1 MRNCTK
7 LLALL
12 LGVILISCKQE
23 TKIVSSKNEVKREQ
37 LDKKV
42 YTSNRESDFKVVPV
56 NFLEEKYKVNGYHLP
71 DYHPTFPVY
80 FFADEELGIFS
91 VNYIGKSSLIQDYW
105 SVYNKKGFFS
115 EFKNID
121 RSSETSKE
129 INDKVSQILKQK
141 LNEYYIVASFL
152 PKEAVSK
159 YYNDGSGEFD
169 LKDNACTYFYIYEN
183 NKWVFLKKLLTNKIT
198 KEGVDLYTELLLSYK
213 LKNLK
218 AIDQNY
224 QGNFSA
230 TVEEELTT
238 EGMGNSTYNFII
250 NEDKISL
257 KLDSF
262 YGQSICE
269 GDYKGTEE
277 NNVLEL
283 YYNGNDDRCIKLD
296 PTYLIKKEGNK
307 YFIKGVGGEGTFH
320 EWIKLDKK

>member
-1 MRNCTK
+1 MK
-7 LLALL
+7 KIIKVSVLL
-12 LGVILISCKQE
+12 LLLSSCKQE
-23 TKIVSSKNEVKREQ
+23 VTREAAEKANKET
-37 LDKKV
+37 DKKEVSKEV
-42 YTSNRESDFKVVPV
+42 YVDYTIPPV
-56 NFLEEKYKVNGYHLP
+56 NFLEAKYKVNGYYLQDHS
-71 DYHPTFPVY
+71 PTFPVY
-80 FFADEELGIFS
+80 FFDLEDLGFFN

-115 EFKNID
+115 EFKINTGD
-121 RSSETSKE
+121 ETSKE

-141 LNEYYIVASFL
+141 LNEYYIIASFL

-159 YYNDGSGEFD
+159 YYNDGSGDFD
-169 LKDNACTYFYIYEN
+169 LKENACTYFYIHEN

-198 KEGVDLYTELLLSYK
+198 KEGIDLYTELLLSYK

-218 AIDQNY
+218 AIDEIY

-238 EGMGNSTYNFII
+238 EGTGHSTYNFII
-250 NEDKISL
+250 SEDKISL

-262 YGQSICE
+262 YGQSIGE
-269 GDYKGTEE
+269 GDYKGIEE

-296 PTYLIKKEGNK
+296 PTYLIKKEENK

>member
-12 LGVILISCKQE
+12 LGVILISCKKE
-23 TKIVSSKNEVKREQ
+23 TKSVLSKNDIKIEQ
-37 LDKKV
+37 LDKKGL
-42 YTSNRESDFKVVPV
+42 SNNGESDFKTAPV

-80 FFADEELGIFS
+80 SFADEELGIFS
-91 VNYIGKSSLIQDYW
+91 VNYIGKSRLIQDFW
-105 SVYNKKGFFS
+105 AVDNTEGFFS
-115 EFKNID
+115 QFKDTNLAL
-121 RSSETSKE
+121 ENSKL

-159 YYNDGSGEFD
+159 YYKDGSGDFD
-169 LKDNACTYFYIYEN
+169 LKENACTYFYIHEN

-198 KEGVDLYTELLLSYK
+198 KEGIDLYTELLLPYK

-218 AIDQNY
+218 AIDENY

-238 EGMGNSTYNFII
+238 EGTGHSTYNFII
-250 NEDKISL
+250 SEDKISL

-269 GDYKGTEE
+269 GDYKGIEE